1 MLPSACKQYSRLQ
14 CANCDVAQ
22 SQGTAVTSAMPAVL
36 GTVLGA
42 SLLLPGASS
51 AVQEAADSV
60 IQRQVCSSL
69 SIVRS
74 VQCSIL

>member
-1 MLPSACKQYSRLQ
+1 
-14 CANCDVAQ
+14 
-22 SQGTAVTSAMPAVL
+22 MPAVL